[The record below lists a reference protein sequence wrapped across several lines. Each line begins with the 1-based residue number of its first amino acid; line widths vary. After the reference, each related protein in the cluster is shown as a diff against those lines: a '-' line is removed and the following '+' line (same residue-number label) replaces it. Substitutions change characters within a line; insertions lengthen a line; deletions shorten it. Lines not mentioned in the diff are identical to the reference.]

1 MTRSMIS
8 LLLWMLSLIAAGSST
23 AEDWPE
29 WRGAGRLGI
38 WTEDGIVEK
47 FPEQGLRYTWRVP
60 IHGGYAGPAV
70 ADGRVFVT
78 DFRLTGRIRG
88 IERALALDEATGE
101 VLWTHEWEANYAGLE
116 PRYAIGPRATPT
128 VDGDRVYVVGAMGAL
143 FCFDAET
150 GRVLWQKDFVA
161 DFGTKVPVWGM
172 AGAPLVEGDLLI
184 ALVGGQKNSLLVA
197 FHKMTGK
204 EVWRSLETGK
214 EPGYGPP
221 VGFDLGGQRQV
232 VLWHPQALS
241 SVDPSSGK
249 LLWEVPFE
257 ARLGLTVATPVLSE
271 DKLLVSAFF
280 DGSLLL
286 EVGEEP
292 PVKELW
298 RGKSSSE
305 IDTDGLHSLM
315 TTPMVDGNVIYGIC
329 SHGQLRA
336 LDLRTGER
344 IWESMDAVVER
355 ARWAAAF
362 LVRHGD
368 RYLIN
373 NDRGEL
379 ILARLSR
386 DGYEEIDRTPL
397 IEPTSPI
404 GRREKRAVHWSHPA
418 YANGHIVTRNDREI
432 VRARLIQ
439 DAVGD
444 PVP

>member
-1 MTRSMIS
+1 MIS